1 MTIRSKTM
9 TRREFAATAILAP
22 AALALG
28 ATLAR
33 PAAAASAKEI
43 DVGADATL
51 QSFYGKV
58 QGGKDFVAAA
68 KGVLVF
74 PSIFQA
80 GIGIGGSYGE
90 GVMRVTGQPPEYYSA
105 TQGSVGLQLGAQTS
119 AMIICFMQQPSLD
132 VFRAST
138 GWTAGIDGSI
148 ALANVGAGGVANTNT
163 AQTPIVYFV
172 FDNTGLMFNLSISGT
187 KFAHLQR

>member
-28 ATLAR
+28 ATPAR
-33 PAAAASAKEI
+33 PAAAASGKEI

-51 QSFYGKV
+51 QSFYAKV

-68 KGVLVF
+68 KGVLIF

-90 GVMRVTGQPPEYYSA
+90 GVLRMTGQPPEYYSSS
-105 TQGSVGLQLGAQTS
+105 QGSVGIQLGAQTS
-119 AMIICFMQQPSLD
+119 AMIICFMQQPALD
-132 VFRAST
+132 VFRASS
-138 GWTAGIDGSI
+138 GWTAGVDGSV
-148 ALANVGAGGVANTNT
+148 ALVNVGAGGVANTNT

-172 FDNTGLMFNLSISGT
+172 FDNTGLMFNLSIAGT
-187 KFAHLQR
+187 KFEHITR

>member
-1 MTIRSKTM
+1 MTTRSKI

-33 PAAAASAKEI
+33 PAQAATAAEI
-43 DVGADATL
+43 NAGADAAL
-51 QSFYGKV
+51 GSFYGKV
-58 QGGKDFVAAA
+58 QGGKDFVNAS
-68 KGVLVF
+68 KGVLIF

-90 GVMRVTGQPPEYYSA
+90 GVMRIPNQPPEYYSA
-105 TQGSVGLQLGAQTS
+105 SQGSVGLQLGAQTS
-119 AMIICFMQQPSLD
+119 ALIICFMQQTALD
-132 VFRAST
+132 VFRASS
-138 GWTAGIDGSI
+138 GFTAGVDGSI
-148 ALANVGAGGVANTNT
+148 ALVNVGAGGVANTNT

-187 KFAHLQR
+187 KFAHIAK

>member
-1 MTIRSKTM
+1 MTIGSKTM
-9 TRREFAATAILAP
+9 TRREFAAAAILAP
-22 AALALG
+22 AAFALG

-33 PAAAASAKEI
+33 PARAATAKEI
-43 DVGADATL
+43 DAGADATL
-51 QSFYGKV
+51 ESFYAKT
-58 QGGKDFVAAA
+58 QGGRDFVAAA
-68 KGVLVF
+68 KGVLIF

-90 GVMRVTGQPPEYYSA
+90 GVMRMTGQPPEYYSA
-105 TQGSVGLQLGAQTS
+105 TQGSVGVQLGAQTS
-119 AMIICFMQQPSLD
+119 AMIICFMQQAALD

-148 ALANVGAGGVANTNT
+148 ALVDVGAGGVANTNT

-172 FDNTGLMFNLSISGT
+172 FDNKGLMFNLSISGT
-187 KFAHLQR
+187 SFAHLVR